1 MFTKAKTNNN
11 NISIWLI
18 YEEQIIIDI
27 LLFILVHK
35 HLLKDN

>member
-1 MFTKAKTNNN
+1 MFTKAKLNNNNN
-11 NISIWLI
+11 NIYLI
-18 YEEQIIIDI
+18 YEEKKFTDI